1 MAASLRVVVLADTH
15 LRDSDMPRRDLPEQA
30 WERVRQCDMVLH
42 AGDVVERGLLRR
54 LNEVVPTHTVLG
66 NNDLTLVGDL
76 PETVQLRLAGVSVA
90 MVHDSGRKAGRPK
103 RLRRRFPE
111 ADIVV
116 FGHSHIPSN
125 EVGFDGQILFN
136 PGSATTR
143 RSQPVCT
150 LGQLVLAEGH
160 IVERSIIKLDR

>member
-15 LRDSDMPRRDLPEQA
+15 LRDRDMPRRDLPEQA
-30 WERVRQCDMVLH
+30 WERVRQCDLVLH

-54 LNEVVPTHTVLG
+54 LNEVVPTRAVLG

-76 PETVQLRLAGVSVA
+76 PETVQLALAGVSVA

-116 FGHSHIPSN
+116 FGHSHIPCN

-160 IVERSIIKLDR
+160 IVERSIVELDR